1 VLLDCFA
8 IAAGVACIVLAVAV
22 NHGSYMTARG
32 PGYGLDRRVVVVT
45 GTATSASGVENG
57 LTTSS
62 LTSSDVT
69 ALANAALVS
78 DAVAVAP
85 TAGVRTQVSALSRTT
100 LTDVIG
106 TTQTFADVLGYSVSA
121 GRFITPGDVATTA
134 PVVVLGQSVVNSLFS
149 GVAPVGQSVV
159 IDNHTFQVI
168 GTFAP
173 KGYSGTYDQ
182 DNLVVMPITTAW
194 QELTGLGSSPI
205 DQVLIRASSP
215 AKAPAVAREA
225 TAVLLNRHGV
235 VDPAL
240 ADFTVH
246 RQSDVLIAEVQAA
259 EAVRRLLEA
268 AAIALLVAGSI
279 QVATASRFRLVTTG
293 RPPVPGGDPMERLV
307 AAVSVGLAGA
317 AIGVVAALVLSPSVH
332 RLAAEVPVAHVT
344 VYGIAAGA
352 ALGVL
357 AAALPA
363 IPGVLRGRRH
373 QPPPTA
379 VNSEDQSR
387 VPVG

>member
-8 IAAGVACIVLAVAV
+8 IAAGVASIVLAVAV
-22 NHGSYMTARG
+22 NHGSYLMARG
-32 PGYGLDRRVVVVT
+32 PVYGLDRRVVVVT
-45 GTATSASGVENG
+45 GTSPSASGVAAG
-57 LTTSS
+57 LPTSS

-85 TAGVRTQVSALSRTT
+85 TAGVRTQVTALSRTA

-106 TTQTFADVLGYSVSA
+106 TTQTFADVLGYSVST
-121 GRFITPGDVATTA
+121 GRFITAGDVATAA
-134 PVVVLGQSVVNSLFS
+134 PVVVLGRSVVNNLFS
-149 GVAPVGQSVV
+149 GVAPVGQNVV

-173 KGYSGTYDQ
+173 RGYSGTFDQ
-182 DNLVVMPITTAW
+182 DSLVVMPITTAW
-194 QELTGLGSSPI
+194 QELTGLSSSPI
-205 DQVLIRASSP
+205 DQVLIRASTP

-225 TAVLLNRHGV
+225 TAVMLNRHDV

-246 RQSDVLIAEVQAA
+246 RQSDLLIAEIQAA

-279 QVATASRFRLVTTG
+279 QVATATRIRLVTTG
-293 RPPVPGGDPMERLV
+293 RPPPSHGDPMDRLV
-307 AAVSVGLAGA
+307 GGVSVGLAGA
-317 AIGVVAALVLSPSVH
+317 VIGVAGAFVLSPVIH
-332 RLAAEVPVAHVT
+332 RLAAEVPAAHVT

-357 AAALPA
+357 ASALPLL
-363 IPGVLRGRRH
+363 PGVLRGRRR
-373 QPPPTA
+373 QPPTQ
-379 VNSEDQSR
+379 VSSEDHSR